1 MESILYALSGGIL
14 IGVATTV
21 MLGGLG
27 RIAGVSGIIGAS
39 FARPGR
45 EHYWRYA
52 FLIGLIG
59 GGFIINKAAP
69 DSMNVLFNFSY
80 PLAIVAGLLVGVGT
94 RLGSGCTS
102 GHGVCG
108 MPRLSKRSVVATC
121 TFIAFGILTV
131 LAKKVFV

>member
-1 MESILYALSGGIL
+1 MESILYPLAGGVL

-21 MLGGLG
+21 MLGGIG
-27 RIAGVSGIIGAS
+27 RIAGVSGILGAS
-39 FARPGR
+39 LARPGR

-59 GGFIINKAAP
+59 GGFLISWLSP
-69 DSMNVLFNFSY
+69 QSMAVSFNFNY
-80 PLAIVAGLLVGVGT
+80 PIVILAGLLVGLGT

-108 MPRLSKRSVVATC
+108 MPRLSKRSIVATS

-131 LAKKVFV
+131 LAQKVFL